1 MNSNFPRF
9 RYEGCVY
16 MHVWGREAE
25 RQAGEGGGEPGG
37 DSIHTFGERFNQYTH
52 GGARRKREGTFSLD
66 DIIPQSV

>member
-37 DSIHTFGERFNQYTH
+37 IVR
-52 GGARRKREGTFSLD
+52 GA
-66 DIIPQSV
+66 I